1 MVWLHDVCYTIPL
14 YHQKLFLGED
24 ARTGMR
30 PNLAVYEIGLLLG
43 VLMNQAEVG
52 FMLQMLPADTEYKQ
66 IWLV

>member
-1 MVWLHDVCYTIPL
+1 MPAVGAQVAGLVAELMTEL
-14 YHQKLFLGED
+14 VAGLV
-24 ARTGMR
+24 
-30 PNLAVYEIGLLLG
+30 AVYEIGLLLG

>member
-1 MVWLHDVCYTIPL
+1 
-14 YHQKLFLGED
+14 
-24 ARTGMR
+24 MR

-52 FMLQMLPADTEYKQ
+52 FMLQMLPVDTVYKQ